1 MRGLIQQLRDA
12 CANAAALARLVM
24 QTNDPEELEELK
36 ESARHVE
43 RECLDAIRKVDSAED
58 N

>member
-12 CANAAALARLVM
+12 CANATALARLVM
-24 QTNDPEELEELK
+24 QTTDADELEELK
-36 ESARHVE
+36 ESAQHVE
-43 RECLDAIRKVDSAED
+43 QECLDAIRKVDSAQD